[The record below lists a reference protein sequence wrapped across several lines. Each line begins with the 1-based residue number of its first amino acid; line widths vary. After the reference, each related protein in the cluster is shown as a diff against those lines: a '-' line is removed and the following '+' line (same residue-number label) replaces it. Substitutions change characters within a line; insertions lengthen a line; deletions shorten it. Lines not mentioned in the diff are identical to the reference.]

1 MGRFPSPHY
10 HRLDVLSLDSQAN
23 YRGKPTCYSLQ
34 AGFIPAFE
42 ERRIVRIGRSTTS
55 DQSSNR
61 DAAIMQL
68 VVINYQPMMLEV

>member
-1 MGRFPSPHY
+1 
-10 HRLDVLSLDSQAN
+10 
-23 YRGKPTCYSLQ
+23 
-34 AGFIPAFE
+34 
-42 ERRIVRIGRSTTS
+42 VRIGRSTAS